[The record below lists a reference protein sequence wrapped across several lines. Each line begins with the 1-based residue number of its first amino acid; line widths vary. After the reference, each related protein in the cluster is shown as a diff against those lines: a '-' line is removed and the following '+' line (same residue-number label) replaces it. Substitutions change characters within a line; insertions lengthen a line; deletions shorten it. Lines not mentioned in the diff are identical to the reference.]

1 MNNDAAQSAVRVSS
15 LSRPYILWGCNKWG
29 SSGDPI
35 DHGFLGRRPYTAM
48 HRQCCPKDAIWLD
61 KSGLPRCHGLHGQM
75 AHSALRPSIFHLVSW
90 PNLAASLGS
99 RGARSFEDL
108 ICVQTP
114 VMEIEWAL
122 CEASRVTCPAH
133 AFHLGARPP
142 HYVLHCLEAGC
153 VSLLLHL
160 SDTQCFS
167 GNDYA

>member
-1 MNNDAAQSAVRVSS
+1 
-15 LSRPYILWGCNKWG
+15 
-29 SSGDPI
+29 
-35 DHGFLGRRPYTAM
+35 
-48 HRQCCPKDAIWLD
+48 
-61 KSGLPRCHGLHGQM
+61 M

-133 AFHLGARPP
+133 AFHLGARSPLATYFTASKRVASP
-142 HYVLHCLEAGC
+142 SSYTFQTLS
-153 VSLLLHL
+153 VSLVMITEVKEILCK
-160 SDTQCFS
+160 T
-167 GNDYA
+167 